1 MNADVESCKSNSVLY
16 DSRFRRLL
24 ENKRVP
30 AYSIAVLKGGKIVY
44 RLAEGTTSSKNTRF
58 NVGSVSKLVTGAA
71 LVQLVEEG
79 KLCID
84 DPVALHIPEYP
95 LKQVALLH
103 LLNHTAGYD
112 TSVVESFGFPSRQ
125 AEVRKY
131 LSRIYEINEL
141 KYQLGERSEYFT
153 LGYCILMDVI
163 ERVSGMPFESFVRKR
178 LFLPAGM
185 NDSSFDPA
193 SLADRPFVLPWDAG
207 RGDYLREEA
216 MTAVMGDRGLFTT
229 ADDLLK
235 FGRLFLSD
243 GDTGKGDRVLSGGDS
258 GEREPILS
266 DGDNSGSKAVAPLFS
281 KAAIDF
287 MRRSIPG
294 ITPTKTPVFW
304 RKGEADGYGCFG
316 DLNSEEAIGHTGFTG
331 CMLLIDPARD
341 TVAALLTNS
350 LEWHADWRNYRLLCN
365 LVMAL
370 PHPGEERREADEDRP
385 R

>member
-1 MNADVESCKSNSVLY
+1 
-16 DSRFRRLL
+16 
-24 ENKRVP
+24 
-30 AYSIAVLKGGKIVY
+30 
-44 RLAEGTTSSKNTRF
+44 
-58 NVGSVSKLVTGAA
+58 
-71 LVQLVEEG
+71 
-79 KLCID
+79 
-84 DPVALHIPEYP
+84 
-95 LKQVALLH
+95 LKQVTLLH
-103 LLNHTAGYD
+103 LLTHTAGYD

-131 LSRIYEINEL
+131 LSLIYEINEL
-141 KYQLGERSEYFT
+141 KYLPGERSEYFT

-163 ERVSGMPFESFVRKR
+163 ERVSGMPFESFVQKR
-178 LFLPAGM
+178 IFLPAGM
-185 NDSSFDPA
+185 TDSSFDPA
-193 SLADRPFVLPWDAG
+193 NLADRPFVLPWDTG

-243 GDTGKGDRVLSGGDS
+243 GDNGEREQILSGGDAGKVDRVLSDGDN
-258 GEREPILS
+258 GEREDNATIELS
-266 DGDNSGSKAVAPLFS
+266 LSEGDNSGSKAGAPLFS
-281 KAAIDF
+281 KATIDF
-287 MRRSIPG
+287 MRRSIPV
-294 ITPTKTPVFW
+294 ISPTKTPVFW

-331 CMLLIDPARD
+331 CMLLIDPACD

-370 PHPGEERREADEDRP
+370 PHPGEDQ
-385 R
+385 

>member
-1 MNADVESCKSNSVLY
+1 
-16 DSRFRRLL
+16 
-24 ENKRVP
+24 
-30 AYSIAVLKGGKIVY
+30 
-44 RLAEGTTSSKNTRF
+44 
-58 NVGSVSKLVTGAA
+58 
-71 LVQLVEEG
+71 
-79 KLCID
+79 
-84 DPVALHIPEYP
+84 
-95 LKQVALLH
+95 
-103 LLNHTAGYD
+103 
-112 TSVVESFGFPSRQ
+112 
-125 AEVRKY
+125 
-131 LSRIYEINEL
+131 
-141 KYQLGERSEYFT
+141 
-153 LGYCILMDVI
+153 
-163 ERVSGMPFESFVRKR
+163 
-178 LFLPAGM
+178 
-185 NDSSFDPA
+185 
-193 SLADRPFVLPWDAG
+193 
-207 RGDYLREEA
+207 

-235 FGRLFLSD
+235 FGSFFLSD
-243 GDTGKGDRVLSGGDS
+243 RDNGEREPILSGGDNVERVPILRDGNAGKGDRVLS
-258 GEREPILS
+258 E
-266 DGDNSGSKAVAPLFS
+266 GDNGGSKAGAPLFS

-294 ITPTKTPVFW
+294 ISPTKTPVFW